1 MVRQG
6 SAPHGSITLDELDRT
21 ILRLLREDGRRSNA
35 DIARAVGVSQPTVR
49 QRLDRI
55 VSSGAAYVTVR
66 VNPAGIGFPVDA
78 LIMVRV
84 SGRNVREVGEQIAA
98 MENISYVGYL
108 IGSYDIQAEA
118 FLRDNDHL
126 FELVT
131 EEIGTIEGVASV
143 ESWMVMRTE
152 KFNYKWEG
160 EAIGSETETET
171 GAPWEH
177 AERLRARAEAAAA
190 EGSRVATCRRAGGL
204 AARRPEAGAG

>member
-6 SAPHGSITLDELDRT
+6 TAPHGSITLDELDRT

-35 DIARAVGVSQPTVR
+35 DIARATGVSQPTVR
-49 QRLDRI
+49 QRIDRI
-55 VSSGAAYVTVR
+55 VASGAAYVTVR
-66 VNPAGIGFPVDA
+66 INPAAIGFPVDA

-118 FLRDNDHL
+118 FVRDNDHL
-126 FELVT
+126 FQLVT

-143 ESWMVMRTE
+143 ETWMVMRTE

-160 EAIGSETETET
+160 EAIGSQNETET
-171 GAPWEH
+171 GAPWEY
-177 AERLRARAEAAAA
+177 ADRLRSRAQRGSSQSGTSEATQDASGPAD
-190 EGSRVATCRRAGGL
+190 RRRKDVA
-204 AARRPEAGAG
+204 